1 MILLQEAR
9 SFSAGDSGRAVDELH
24 KFPPVCLAVR
34 AGCENMLQWMMAGF
48 DYKTPAE
55 LFPSRSRKGNRPAGY
70 RRFESAAE
78 AIRFAVEEMPSDY
91 LSGAI
96 LECDEARFDSNG
108 ILELYNRSDYPLARK
123 PK

>member
-1 MILLQEAR
+1 
-9 SFSAGDSGRAVDELH
+9 
-24 KFPPVCLAVR
+24 
-34 AGCENMLQWMMAGF
+34 MAGF
-48 DYKTPAE
+48 DYRTPAE

-70 RRFESAAE
+70 RRFETAAE

-91 LSGAI
+91 LNGAI

-108 ILELYNRSDYPLARK
+108 ILELYHHPSYPLARK